1 MVTDVTDQPDDAIV
15 KRRWTLESAAVA
27 GIVYAVG
34 ASVALLFV
42 LDFPSPSLSDAE
54 LEAWFADSGNRFRL
68 LAGLNLGTFASMAF
82 LWFVAVL
89 RNRVGEREDK
99 FFGTVFI
106 GSALMY
112 AILWVI
118 GLASLAAIP
127 AAIELFD
134 ETVRVDSASVGA
146 TGGLAAAL
154 LFVVIPRIQALFVLS
169 TSTIFLRTNAAPKW
183 LALVGYA
190 FGVALFVF
198 PVITKPVG
206 IAFPIWVFVASV
218 TVLFTKRAAHVS
230 E

>member
-1 MVTDVTDQPDDAIV
+1 
-15 KRRWTLESAAVA
+15 
-27 GIVYAVG
+27 
-34 ASVALLFV
+34 
-42 LDFPSPSLSDAE
+42 
-54 LEAWFADSGNRFRL
+54 
-68 LAGLNLGTFASMAF
+68 
-82 LWFVAVL
+82 
-89 RNRVGEREDK
+89 
-99 FFGTVFI
+99 
-106 GSALMY
+106 
-112 AILWVI
+112 
-118 GLASLAAIP
+118 
-127 AAIELFD
+127 ELFD

-198 PVITKPVG
+198 PVIIKPVG
-206 IAFPIWVFVASV
+206 IGFPIWVFVASV